1 MWFPDK
7 KLDIAE
13 NRFKVNDKVIYV
25 DKEGGEHTATVV
37 DFTFKSLISGY
48 SYAIVLDEPYN
59 GYKNYSVS
67 ESRIAG
73 KVKAAPK
80 TKKSKKTTE
89 NTEEPA
95 K

>member
-48 SYAIVLDEPYN
+48 NYAIVLDEPYN
-59 GYKNYSVS
+59 GYKNYTVS

-73 KVKAAPK
+73 KVKAEKKVKKERK
-80 TKKSKKTTE
+80 TKKA
-89 NTEEPA
+89 EEA
-95 K
+95 EA